1 MRRTTTASSSSTTKP
16 ATNTRTTSTQKTST
30 SSSTTNIA
38 TTTKNSRSTS
48 SPSKTTTTTKSST
61 LLSPTTKNSRPSRSP
76 SPSSRTSTTT
86 TASASRAKAS
96 VPSSASSIKEHIAQ
110 ARIRKANVK
119 AEQAVE
125 NELGPKSLGVVVK
138 QAKSSGRL
146 NISHCSLKEI
156 PEEVWKMYEVDPK
169 SITLD
174 FSSSSSDVWYET
186 VNLLKLIV
194 ADNQLEK
201 IDKRIIEFDALVFLD
216 VKLSEL
222 KSLATLNLSTNKFTE
237 LPNCIYELSSLVELM
252 ISSNQLTGTL
262 DKSFGNLKKLE
273 IEASENQLEIIFLGL
288 NENQTITLPSL
299 IRLDA
304 RQNKLKSIV
313 HESKDSTIFNPSIKL
328 PKLKELLL
336 SFNQMDSLGLL
347 LHSTIELEILDI
359 ANNKFNDIP
368 EGLLSLKN
376 LKRLDIRNN
385 QLRILAPEL
394 GTLISLDVLLWD
406 GNPLRNIPKGQK
418 STAALLK
425 SLRAKLS
432 TFGPTIPEN
441 RSNTSKSSSSSIL
454 GTIPQQQINSRSLDL
469 AKKNLNEL
477 PESDLEDLGF
487 EPSTVILSFN
497 SFTSIP
503 IGFFKLFKMNLK
515 HLHLDN
521 NKFTT
526 FPIFEDKTLELPNL
540 ETLDLSANQL
550 TSLPDDSQH
559 TAFPNLKIF
568 NVNKNR
574 ITELPKKLPFPQLTT
589 FLATSNKLGS
599 ISPSTFENMEV
610 VDISNNNIGFLPP
623 ELGNL
628 ITIKTLIVE
637 GNSFRVPRYT
647 IVQQG
652 TSAIME
658 YLRGRIPK
666 P

>member
-16 ATNTRTTSTQKTST
+16 TTNTRTTSTQKTST

-86 TASASRAKAS
+86 TASTSRAKAS
-96 VPSSASSIKEHIAQ
+96 VPSSSASSIKEHIAQ
-110 ARIRKANVK
+110 ARLRKANVK

-125 NELGPKSLGVVVK
+125 HELGPKSLGVVVK

-174 FSSSSSDVWYET
+174 FSSSGSDVWYET

-216 VKLSEL
+216 IPSE
-222 KSLATLNLSTNKFTE
+222 TFFG
-237 LPNCIYELSSLVELM
+237 M
-252 ISSNQLTGTL
+252 NQLE
-262 DKSFGNLKKLE
+262 E

-454 GTIPQQQINSRSLDL
+454 GTIPQQQISSKSLDL

-589 FLATSNKLGS
+589 FLATSNQLGS

-652 TSAIME
+652 TSAVME